1 VPHLK
6 YHPERCI
13 GCAGC
18 EAVCNIQRDGLLS
31 TMLSSIMFHVEE
43 ENGYFG
49 IIVKRQ
55 GGGLL
60 IGRPEGVEI
69 RRPGEIA
76 GGNASAKPIAMR
88 PACDMCHGKPQCVM
102 YCPTDALEE
111 GD

>member
-1 VPHLK
+1 M
-6 YHPERCI
+6 
-13 GCAGC
+13 
-18 EAVCNIQRDGLLS
+18 CNIQRDGLLS

-55 GGGLL
+55 GGELL

-69 RRPGEIA
+69 RRPGEIT

-88 PACDMCHGKPQCVM
+88 PACDMCHGKPKCVT

-111 GD
+111 GN